1 MSVSLNILKAKT
13 IKFLVFFTLF
23 IPVNSFSANFYWVN
37 GTGNWSDYANH
48 WATSSGGSTFQI
60 QVPSPIDN
68 VIFDVNS
75 FANPND
81 TVILDTTLI
90 YANNLIYDNA
100 LPVLLYAPSAI
111 TIEISET
118 IDLDPGLK
126 LEGGTS
132 NLNLR
137 GTGIYN
143 FRTSED
149 TLRIAINFMSSGD
162 YSLSEDLHTGDLF
175 ITDGKFRTNNHSV
188 FADYRIRA
196 AGTSEI
202 FFGSSNMHAY
212 IVFFSK
218 YDIRYSCRE
227 FYLLLR

>member
-149 TLRIAINFMSSGD
+149 TLRIAINFMSRR
-162 YSLSEDLHTGDLF
+162 LF
-175 ITDGKFRTNNHSV
+175 L
-188 FADYRIRA
+188 
-196 AGTSEI
+196 E
-202 FFGSSNMHAY
+202 
-212 IVFFSK
+212 
-218 YDIRYSCRE
+218 
-227 FYLLLR
+227 